1 MAKAFIAYLEQDAR
15 NEHCCEKKT
24 TSFFSEL
31 WKSGRKI
38 ILPFANIP
46 LFTALKTSATKDL

>member
-1 MAKAFIAYLEQDAR
+1 MPETNTALK
-15 NEHCCEKKT
+15 KKT

-31 WKSGRKI
+31 CKSGRKI

-46 LFTALKTSATKDL
+46 LFIALKTSSTKDL